1 MAQVNLNLM
10 DKYSQ
15 IQAQIDKI
23 QKEVGNLLLLYLIF
37 VRLG

>member
-23 QKEVGNLLLLYLIF
+23 QKEVGNLWLLYLIF